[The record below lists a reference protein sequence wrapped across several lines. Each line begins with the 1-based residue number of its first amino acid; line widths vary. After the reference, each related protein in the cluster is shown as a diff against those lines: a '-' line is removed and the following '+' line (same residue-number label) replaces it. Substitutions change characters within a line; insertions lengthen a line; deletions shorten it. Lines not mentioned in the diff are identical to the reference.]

1 MKPSTLLSGQK
12 LGMFT
17 NAFSP
22 GAQPN
27 LGFRVEDQP
36 GFSSLSPEKQ
46 NELREKAI
54 SGNIE
59 AQQTLNVLAPF
70 YKQPS
75 LEELEAAEERRA
87 RRAQEIGKGSLEEG
101 FKYSML
107 ANIPK
112 SIAQAYSGIAATNLY
127 GGQAIADTVT
137 KTLGAYPSPQFSTVN
152 FQPQKYFR

>member
-1 MKPSTLLSGQK
+1 MNPTTLAFGQK
-12 LGMFT
+12 LGMFPVV
-17 NAFSP
+17 SY
-22 GAQPN
+22 GAAKAD
-27 LGFRVEDQP
+27 GFRLEDQP

-54 SGNIE
+54 TGNIE
-59 AQQTLNVLAPF
+59 LQQTLGVLAPF

-87 RRAQEIGKGSLEEG
+87 RRAQEIGKESLKEG

-112 SIAQAYSGIAATNLY
+112 SIAQSYAGIAATNLY
-127 GGQAIADTVT
+127 GGQAISDTVA
-137 KTLGAYPSPQFSTVN
+137 KTLAAYPSPQFASIN
-152 FQPQKYFR
+152 FQPQKYFG